1 MLKVS
6 FIVRKCKKYL
16 KLSTLKEFLFR
27 TLSSPSTLC
36 AKNKSFPGS
45 EPRVRLQLFSLWAV
59 PTIIYKLYL
68 KWRKSSQDD

>member
-16 KLSTLKEFLFR
+16 ELSALKEFLFR

-45 EPRVRLQLFSLWAV
+45 EPRVRLPLFSL
-59 PTIIYKLYL
+59 
-68 KWRKSSQDD
+68 

>member
-36 AKNKSFPGS
+36 AKNKRFPGERTAGALAAIFFAGRS
-45 EPRVRLQLFSLWAV
+45 NYN
-59 PTIIYKLYL
+59 I
-68 KWRKSSQDD
+68 